1 MTMTRKKKEKKKRR
15 NNLFE
20 RWKRENKNKG
30 REKKEG
36 SSHDML
42 CVYCVAVGLGRK

>member
-30 REKKEG
+30 REKK
-36 SSHDML
+36 
-42 CVYCVAVGLGRK
+42 